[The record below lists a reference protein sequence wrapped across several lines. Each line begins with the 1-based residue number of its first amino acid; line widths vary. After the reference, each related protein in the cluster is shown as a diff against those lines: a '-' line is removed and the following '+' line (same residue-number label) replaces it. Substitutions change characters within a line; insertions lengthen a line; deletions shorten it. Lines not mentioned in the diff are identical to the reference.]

1 MARNNT
7 HTHIRIGIGGWSYE
21 PWRKTFYPLDIPKKN
36 ELHFASRQ
44 LTAIEINSTFYRLQ
58 TPSVFA
64 KWRDETP
71 DDFVFSLKAPRYV
84 TNRRV
89 LAEAGET
96 MGKFLGSGITELGAK
111 LGPILWQLAPTKK
124 FATDDVEAF
133 FKLLPDKS
141 GKLGLRH
148 AFEVRHESFMCEEY
162 VALARKYG
170 ITTVFADSD
179 TYPRFADVTGDFV
192 YARLMKTVSTEKT
205 GYPKK
210 ALTDWTK
217 HLRTWNEGG
226 DPAGLPRVAKPN
238 KKNQAR
244 DVFAYFI
251 SGAKERAPAA
261 AMEVI
266 SILQA
271 REKGGK

>member
-1 MARNNT
+1 MADND
-7 HTHIRIGIGGWSYE
+7 THIRVGIGGWSYE
-21 PWRKTFYPLDIPKKN
+21 PWRKTFYPSDVPKKN

-96 MGKFLGSGITELGAK
+96 MEKFLGSGITELGAK

-124 FATDDVEAF
+124 FAADDIEAF
-133 FKLLPDKS
+133 FKLLPDAAD
-141 GKLGLRH
+141 KLGLRH
-148 AFEVRHESFMCEEY
+148 AFEVRHESFVCEEY

-170 ITTVFADSD
+170 IATVFADSD

-210 ALTDWTK
+210 ALADWTK
-217 HLRTWNEGG
+217 HLRTWNEGS
-226 DPAGLPRVAKPN
+226 DPVGLPSVAKPS
-238 KKNQAR
+238 KKNKAR

-261 AMEVI
+261 AMEVL

>member
-1 MARNNT
+1 MADND
-7 HTHIRIGIGGWSYE
+7 THIRVGIGGWSYE
-21 PWRKTFYPLDIPKKN
+21 PWRKTFYPSDVPKKN

-71 DDFVFSLKAPRYV
+71 EDFVFSLKAPRYV

-96 MGKFLGSGITELGAK
+96 MGKFLVSGITELGAK

-124 FATDDVEAF
+124 FAPDDIEAF
-133 FKLLPDKS
+133 FKLLPDETN
-141 GKLGLRH
+141 KLGLRH

-162 VALARKYG
+162 VALARKYR

-179 TYPRFADVTGDFV
+179 TYPTFADVTGDFV

-205 GYPKK
+205 GY
-210 ALTDWTK
+210 
-217 HLRTWNEGG
+217 
-226 DPAGLPRVAKPN
+226 PAGLPRVAKPN

-261 AMEVI
+261 AMRVI
-266 SILQA
+266 SMLQA